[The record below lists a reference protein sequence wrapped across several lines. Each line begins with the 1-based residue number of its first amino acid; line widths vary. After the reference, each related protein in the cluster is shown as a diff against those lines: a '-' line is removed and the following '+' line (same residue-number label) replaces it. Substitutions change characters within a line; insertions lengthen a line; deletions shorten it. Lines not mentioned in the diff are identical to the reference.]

1 MHALASAQRR
11 QLPPSAAVLSTGAL
25 MVPLAGSALV
35 PNAAAENQLLL
46 WLLALVPAFLLAYY
60 RGWRGAATALAAGM
74 VVLSLGQ
81 VRYAL
86 LDREP
91 QQWELYL
98 GLTGSY
104 ILISLAFGYLSE
116 MLIRQREA
124 AVELAVVDP
133 LTSIPNRRMLELALD
148 KAFAAAQRG
157 RPLAVVVFDLDRFDL
172 FNRTY
177 GRTAGNEALRIFAR
191 ILDRHTRRMDTSAR
205 YGGEEFVS
213 VLTGSGAAGAAVFAE
228 RVLAEFAGAPLAG
241 ASSLTASA
249 GIAGFDPGFVAPED
263 MLAAAGQALQRAK
276 AEGRACLRI
285 ASVQRDAPRPAG
297 AGTHG

>member
-1 MHALASAQRR
+1 MHALASERQR
-11 QLPPSAAVLSTGAL
+11 QLPLSVAILSTGAL
-25 MVPLAGSALV
+25 MVPLAGTLML
-35 PNAAAENQLLL
+35 PDAAAENQLLL

-60 RGWRGAATALAAGM
+60 RGWRGAATSLAFGM
-74 VVLSLGQ
+74 VALSLGQ
-81 VRYAL
+81 VRYAVL
-86 LDREP
+86 AREP

-104 ILISLAFGYLSE
+104 ILVSLAFGYLSE

-148 KAFAAAQRG
+148 KAFAAARRG
-157 RPLAVVVFDLDRFDL
+157 RPLAVVIFDLDRFDL

-177 GRTAGNEALRIFAR
+177 GRAAGDEALRIFAR

-205 YGGEEFVS
+205 HGGEEFVS
-213 VLTGSGAAGAAVFAE
+213 VLTGSGAAGGAVFAE
-228 RVLAEFAGAPLAG
+228 RILAEFAAAPLAG
-241 ASSLTASA
+241 ASFLTASA
-249 GIAGFDPGFVAPED
+249 GIAGFDPGFVAAED
-263 MLAAAGQALQRAK
+263 LLAAAGQALQRAK

-285 ASVQRDAPRPAG
+285 ATAQHDAPRLAPAG
-297 AGTHG
+297 MRS